1 MSARPPSG
9 AHGPS
14 SIGDPQQPSLSLRQV
29 HDDDALLDL
38 LAGRHDGAADPARGA
53 QADPTAGLLAALAA
67 DVDRDLPTGVDELAT
82 RALAAALAEQAA
94 EHDGHGATVTPLAAT
109 SRLRPRP
116 GIDGSPSDQTCARGR
131 RRRG

>member
-1 MSARPPSG
+1 VSGRPPSG
-9 AHGPS
+9 SHGPS

-29 HDDDALLDL
+29 HDDDALLDR
-38 LAGRHDGAADPARGA
+38 LAARDDAPADPARGA
-53 QADPTAGLLAALAA
+53 DATDPALGLLAALAA

-109 SRLRPRP
+109 SRLAA
-116 GIDGSPSDQTCARGR
+116 SMVT
-131 RRRG
+131 